1 MRKFFI
7 TALLGIACFC
17 SAVAQPK
24 ADTLRV
30 SDLFTTHIIFNTDLI
45 YADLSNSQAMAAKIL
60 EQSKNIMALKA
71 RAPFTEPLSVSALE
85 SNGEMQTFI
94 VLFEKNPSSL
104 VYDTREDYQE
114 APQVTDTSSV
124 QKSKNPKGLKKKKA
138 EEPKQTGAAL
148 YRKKNAPLLRDVV
161 AAPQALWHL
170 STKQYDIE
178 VTCTNILSYS
188 DITYMVFTL
197 KNESGVSYEC
207 SDATFVVESKK
218 KSQKSV
224 VYDRN
229 IFPKSRFG
237 TISCAPGTSS
247 TIGYTMSK
255 ISLSKDQVLKVYFYE
270 QGGQRELVLSIDSED
285 VNKAR
290 AAVKKP

>member
-1 MRKFFI
+1 MRKFI
-7 TALLGIACFC
+7 ISALVGLLCISNAF
-17 SAVAQPK
+17 AQQK
-24 ADTLRV
+24 TDTLRV

-71 RAPFTEPLSVSALE
+71 RSLFTAPLSVSALE
-85 SNGEMQTFI
+85 SNGEMRTFI
-94 VLFEKNPSSL
+94 VLYEKNPLNL

-114 APQVTDTSSV
+114 VIPQAADTTAV
-124 QKSKNPKGLKKKKA
+124 KKDARKEKSMKKKKGKNDSPA
-138 EEPKQTGAAL
+138 GAAL

-161 AAPQALWHL
+161 ASDQELWHI

-188 DITYMVFTL
+188 DITYMVFKL
-197 KNESGVSYEC
+197 KNDSGVSYDC
-207 SDATFVVESKK
+207 NDATFVVESKK

-224 VYDRN
+224 VYDKN
-229 IFPKSRFG
+229 LFPKSRFG
-237 TISCAPGTSS
+237 TISCAPGKSS
-247 TIGYTMSK
+247 TIGYTLSK

-270 QGGQRELVLSIDSED
+270 QEGQRELVLSIDPDD
-285 VNKAR
+285 VNKA
-290 AAVKKP
+290 KNSL